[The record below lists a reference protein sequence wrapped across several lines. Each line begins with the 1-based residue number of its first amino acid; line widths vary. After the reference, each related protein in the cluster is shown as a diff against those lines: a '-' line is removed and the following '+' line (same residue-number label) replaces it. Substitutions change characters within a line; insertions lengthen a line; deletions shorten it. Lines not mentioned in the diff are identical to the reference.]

1 MRSDCR
7 TSGHDT
13 PGMSRVRVQALSRPS
28 LQQGVDLVA
37 AGLPVARITDDLG
50 TTDRTIYAIGAIGV
64 GQASVGAQPN

>member
-1 MRSDCR
+1 VFVSKRYPDQVCSK
-7 TSGHDT
+7 
-13 PGMSRVRVQALSRPS
+13 
-28 LQQGVDLVA
+28 GVDLVA